1 MTTVVRGKIVMNN
14 SFLSCDGKAVTA
26 NFSGLV
32 PKTWDTGIQVV
43 VPEGQMCL
51 FLPKN
56 SRKFKRKTFSA
67 KAEDEPQ
74 TLVIK
79 SLVPEMK
86 MKQGRVIGFF
96 YFFTLAP
103 SPKLEWN

>member
-1 MTTVVRGKIVMNN
+1 MTTMRGKIIMNN
-14 SFLSCDGKAVTA
+14 LFLSCDGVTVTS
-26 NFSGLV
+26 NFNGMV
-32 PKTWDTGIQVV
+32 PKTWDTGIQVL

-56 SRKFKRKTFSA
+56 SRKFKRRTFSA
-67 KAEDEPQ
+67 GAH

-86 MKQGRVIGFF
+86 MKQGRVIGCF

-103 SPKLEWN
+103 LPKLEWNY

>member
-1 MTTVVRGKIVMNN
+1 MNN
-14 SFLSCDGKAVTA
+14 SFLSCDGKTVTA
-26 NFSGLV
+26 NFNGIV

-56 SRKFKRKTFSA
+56 SRKFKRRTFSA
-67 KAEDEPQ
+67 GAPGDEPQ

-79 SLVPEMK
+79 SVVPEMK
-86 MKQGRVIGFF
+86 MRQGRVVGFF

-103 SPKLEWN
+103 FPKLEWN